1 MVGTEDTPYLLTD
14 DFKNNTCT
22 MHNEGNSTYQ
32 GTSSFS
38 AVPGVNND
46 TSGGTQA
53 PADNTQ
59 QTQPPANNS
68 GGDNSDSTPADTGGT
83 DNSGGGSSDNT
94 PADTGGTDNSS
105 GDNNSDGNGG

>member
-1 MVGTEDTPYLLTD
+1 MCSKPLL
-14 DFKNNTCT
+14 
-22 MHNEGNSTYQ
+22 Y
-32 GTSSFS
+32 
-38 AVPGVNND
+38 
-46 TSGGTQA
+46 
-53 PADNTQ
+53 ADNPQ

>member
-1 MVGTEDTPYLLTD
+1 
-14 DFKNNTCT
+14 

-32 GTSSFS
+32 GTSAFS

-46 TSGGTQA
+46 NSGGTQA
-53 PADNTQ
+53 
-59 QTQPPANNS
+59 
-68 GGDNSDSTPADTGGT
+68 
-83 DNSGGGSSDNT
+83 

>member
-1 MVGTEDTPYLLTD
+1 
-14 DFKNNTCT
+14 

-32 GTSSFS
+32 GTSAFS

-68 GGDNSDSTPADTGGT
+68 GGDNSDSTPAVQIIPAEAVLIILLPIPVVRIIPAETT
-83 DNSGGGSSDNT
+83 T
-94 PADTGGTDNSS
+94 PTEMADDHS
-105 GDNNSDGNGG
+105 

>member
-1 MVGTEDTPYLLTD
+1 
-14 DFKNNTCT
+14 

-32 GTSSFS
+32 GTSAFS

-59 QTQPPANNS
+59 LTQPPANNS
-68 GGDNSDSTPADTGGT
+68 GGDNSDSTPAHKKKRQKTKAKGIVYVFFFMV
-83 DNSGGGSSDNT
+83 
-94 PADTGGTDNSS
+94 
-105 GDNNSDGNGG
+105 